1 MIPKANMMCSATNVR
16 AYVAKVFPP
25 VLSPTTVVTVVAVV
39 VFVDVLDVVDDV

>member
-25 VLSPTTVVTVVAVV
+25 VLSPTTVVTVV
-39 VFVDVLDVVDDV
+39 VFVVVLDVVDDDDV